1 MKTDLSMEASPCSR
15 LPERLAQSS
24 PCYFK
29 RPMEAPSLP
38 ADLIPTQD
46 EKNLGIIMHVLS
58 LCGFSLIGPLIVWLV
73 KKDESA
79 FIDAQ
84 GRELLNF
91 QLSFVIYAIV
101 SGILCLILIGFVLL
115 AVLAVLWFIFTIIG
129 LVKAT
134 EGKVYKFP
142 LTFRML

>member
-1 MKTDLSMEASPCSR
+1 MEA
-15 LPERLAQSS
+15 A
-24 PCYFK
+24 
-29 RPMEAPSLP
+29 SLP

-46 EKNLGIIMHVLS
+46 EKNLGIIMHALS

-91 QLSFVIYAIV
+91 QLSILIYALICIPLCFLCIGV
-101 SGILCLILIGFVLL
+101 PLLIIIGIGSVIL
-115 AVLAVLWFIFTIIG
+115 TIIS
-129 LVKAT
+129 LMKAT
-134 EGKVYKFP
+134 EGKIYRFP